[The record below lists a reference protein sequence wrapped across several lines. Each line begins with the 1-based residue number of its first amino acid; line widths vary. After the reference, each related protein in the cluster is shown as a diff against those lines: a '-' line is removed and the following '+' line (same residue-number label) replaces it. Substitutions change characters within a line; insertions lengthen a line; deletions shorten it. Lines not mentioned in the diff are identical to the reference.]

1 MKSNTAVL
9 TNPDN
14 MKPSYR
20 WIDQFAKKIFLS
32 KFEQI
37 CHGKLT
43 VKEGRSEYV
52 FGDNKSGLPLCA
64 TITVHEPSFYSDVI
78 FGGTVGSGEAYM
90 ARTWDCQQLTD
101 LVRIIVRNQHVLDS
115 IDGGFGKL
123 MLPLHKVFHRLHR
136 NSLSG
141 SRKNIEAHYDL
152 GNEMFELFLDPTMM
166 YSSGIFENENVT
178 MEQASLA
185 KLDRICQK
193 LQLTENDHVLEI
205 GTGWGGFAIYAAKN
219 YGCKV
224 TTTTISEE
232 QYNYAKQQ
240 IEKQG
245 LTEKITLLCEDY
257 RKLSGSYDKL
267 VSIEMIEAVGHAYYK
282 NYFQHCSKLLKPDG
296 MMLLQSITI
305 ADQRYQTAK
314 KEVDFIQ
321 RYIFPGGCLPSVN
334 IIADNVTKHT
344 DMRFY
349 QLEDIGQH
357 YATTLARWRERFF
370 NNLQHIHNLGY
381 SETFSRMWEF
391 YLCYCEGGFKENS
404 IGTIQLLLT
413 KPHCKREPALNIS
426 GAKLKNRLASR

>member
-14 MKPSYR
+14 LKSSYR
-20 WIDQFAKKIFLS
+20 WIDQFSKKIFLS

-37 CHGKLT
+37 CYGKLT

-52 FGDNKSGLPLCA
+52 FGDDETGLLLCA
-64 TITVHEPSFYSDVI
+64 TITVHEPSFYSDII

-123 MLPLHKVFHRLHR
+123 MLPLHKIFHRFHR

-166 YSSGIFENENVT
+166 YSSGIFENENAT
-178 MEQASLA
+178 MEQASHA

-232 QYNYAKQQ
+232 QYNYTKRRIAK
-240 IEKQG
+240 EG
-245 LTEKITLLCEDY
+245 LGEKIILLCEDY
-257 RKLSGSYDKL
+257 RKLSGRYDKL

-305 ADQRYQTAK
+305 ADQRYQMAK

-357 YATTLARWRERFF
+357 YAVTLAKWRERFF
-370 NNLQHIHNLGY
+370 NNLQKIHNLGY

-413 KPHCKREPALNIS
+413 KPQCRCEPV
-426 GAKLKNRLASR
+426 